1 MYYNYFKALHIIFVI
16 TWFAGLFYIPRLF
29 IYHLEAQKM
38 EEPKRSILSDQ
49 FKLMSRRLW
58 NIITWPSAILAIIF
72 ALLLLILMPEWL
84 TQSWM
89 IVKLS
94 FVIGLIFYHLK
105 THQMYKQMQ
114 QNVFK
119 HSETFMRFW
128 NEGATLLLF
137 AIVFLVAL
145 KNTLQ
150 WWWGIL
156 GIVVLG
162 FLLYLGIKAYKKTVK
177 NSKN

>member
-1 MYYNYFKALHIIFVI
+1 
-16 TWFAGLFYIPRLF
+16 
-29 IYHLEAQKM
+29 
-38 EEPKRSILSDQ
+38 
-49 FKLMSRRLW
+49 
-58 NIITWPSAILAIIF
+58 
-72 ALLLLILMPEWL
+72 
-84 TQSWM
+84 
-89 IVKLS
+89 
-94 FVIGLIFYHLK
+94 
-105 THQMYKQMQ
+105 MQ